1 MSTIFFGQAA
11 SITAVTLTA
20 VAGVRS
26 LSGRLIEVRQLQP
39 NLKRVFAAV
48 VASALAG
55 AAILLSSAAAQAVL
69 IDHGITYDLQ
79 AISNLNTTTATFNL
93 HITGINGA
101 TDTEGGRY
109 GVNDFAFT
117 TPANFSSASA
127 LPGFAFQ
134 PGGLNAS
141 GCNGSGGFFC
151 FNGPVPLGPVLAAG
165 SVIDLPFS
173 VTLSSGNFLGWD
185 PHLKI
190 DWVGTKNNY
199 GLVSQGINI
208 TSVPGPVVGAGLPG
222 LLGAM
227 GALVMLARRRRR
239 LALS

>member
-1 MSTIFFGQAA
+1 M
-11 SITAVTLTA
+11 
-20 VAGVRS
+20 
-26 LSGRLIEVRQLQP
+26 QP
-39 NLKRVFAAV
+39 NLKRVFATV

-55 AAILLSSAAAQAVL
+55 AAILWSSAPAQAVL

-79 AISNLNTTTATFNL
+79 VISGLNDTTAFFNL
-93 HITGINGA
+93 HISGINGA
-101 TDTEGGRY
+101 TDTEGGRF
-109 GVNDFAFT
+109 GVNDFAFN
-117 TPANFSSASA
+117 TPANFSSASGPA
-127 LPGFAFQ
+127 GFIFQ
-134 PGGLNAS
+134 GGGLNAS

-151 FNGPVPLGPVLAAG
+151 FDGPIPFGPALAANW
-165 SVIDLPFS
+165 VIDLPFS
-173 VTLSSGNFLGWD
+173 VTLSSGNFPGWD

-199 GLVSQGINI
+199 GLVSQEINI

-239 LALS
+239 LALY

>member
-1 MSTIFFGQAA
+1 
-11 SITAVTLTA
+11 LTA
-20 VAGVRS
+20 AAGA
-26 LSGRLIEVRQLQP
+26 LSVYGRLIEERQLQP
-39 NLKRVFAAV
+39 NLKRVFAGVAAV
-48 VASALAG
+48 ALASA
-55 AAILLSSAAAQAVL
+55 AIPLSSAPAQAVL

-79 AISNLNTTTATFNL
+79 LISGSLSTTTATFNL

-117 TPANFSSASA
+117 TPANFSSALVLFPA
-127 LPGFAFQ
+127 GFSTKD
-134 PGGLNAS
+134 GGLNAN

-151 FNGPVPLGPVLAAG
+151 FNGLMPSGPVLDAN
-165 SVIDLPFS
+165 SVIDLSFS
-173 VTLSSGNFLGWD
+173 VELSSGNFLGWD

-199 GLVSQGINI
+199 GLVSQAINI

>member
-1 MSTIFFGQAA
+1 M
-11 SITAVTLTA
+11 
-20 VAGVRS
+20 
-26 LSGRLIEVRQLQP
+26 
-39 NLKRVFAAV
+39 FAAV
-48 VASALAG
+48 VASALAS

-69 IDHGITYDLQ
+69 IDHGVTYDLQ
-79 AISNLNTTTATFNL
+79 AISGLNTATATFNL
-93 HITGINGA
+93 HISGINGA

-109 GVNDFAFT
+109 GVNDFSFT

-127 LPGFAFQ
+127 LPGFNFQ
-134 PGGLNAS
+134 NGGLNSS

-151 FNGPVPLGPVLAAG
+151 FNGPAPSAPALAAN
-165 SVIDLPFS
+165 SVLDLPFS

-199 GLVSQGINI
+199 GLVSQEINITSQEINI
-208 TSVPGPVVGAGLPG
+208 TSVPGPVAGAGLPG

-227 GALVMLARRRRR
+227 GALVILARRRRR

>member
-1 MSTIFFGQAA
+1 M
-11 SITAVTLTA
+11 
-20 VAGVRS
+20 
-26 LSGRLIEVRQLQP
+26 QP
-39 NLKRVFAAV
+39 NLKRVFATV

-55 AAILLSSAAAQAVL
+55 AAILWSSAPAQAVL

-79 AISNLNTTTATFNL
+79 VISGLNSTTAFFNL
-93 HITGINGA
+93 HITGINGP
-101 TDTEGGRY
+101 TDTEGGRF

-117 TPANFSSASA
+117 TPTNFLNASA

-134 PGGLNAS
+134 PGGLNS
-141 GCNGSGGFFC
+141 NGCNGSGGFFC
-151 FNGPVPLGPVLAAG
+151 FNGPIPSGPAMAANSVLD
-165 SVIDLPFS
+165 IPFS
-173 VTLSSGNFLGWD
+173 ATLSSGNFLGWD

-199 GLVSQGINI
+199 GLVSQEINI